1 MDNKNKSRG
10 KENGELTRFK
20 VYCNFFVS
28 SESIVKVGS
37 VEVRYQRSRAQR
49 WEGEPVKLGLFLL
62 LLGGGGSFFGLQP
75 KNWSFLPH

>member
-10 KENGELTRFK
+10 KEKGELTRFK
-20 VYCNFFVS
+20 VYCKFFVS

-49 WEGEPVKLGLFLL
+49 W
-62 LLGGGGSFFGLQP
+62 GGGTGEVGPLLASIRGRRFFL
-75 KNWSFLPH
+75 WSSA